1 MNPRHRWRCFL
12 NSPLSKSIFLPPRP
26 YTLLTFIYISTF
38 AFYPLRAAEPHPITP
53 SKTIPLTTSAEPPT
67 WALWQ
72 RQVLEQLYP
81 AAKALVDK
89 YTRPDGT
96 LIWREDWP
104 GMDGSDDGYESFYN
118 LPLLYALGGHEDLLG
133 LSEKLWDAITRQF
146 TQYGQIYNEFD
157 EHYDWMHHGESYTYF
172 YFFGLT
178 NPTLA
183 KHQERSKRFAGLY
196 LNENPSALNY
206 DPIKRII
213 RSPINGSRGPHF
225 VNTAEDW
232 VTHRPILA
240 NYPLPFENIPHIR
253 NSEDWNDDERFP
265 HILNAINQRMMRGD
279 VPLNMTATSLIANA
293 LMYSGKQKYRQWII
307 DYINAWR
314 QRVIDNDGILP
325 DNVGLSG
332 EIGEHMNGN
341 WWGGYY
347 GWKWPHG
354 LFNQIESTFIGASNA
369 YLVSGDAS
377 FLDLPRS
384 VIDLV
389 SLHARQEN
397 GSTHVPHRHGKN
409 GWYSYRPFPSKYLAQ
424 LWFLSR
430 APEDWDRLES
440 LVKTDDWKQLNY
452 SKGKGDSTHPG
463 PWLMY
468 VRGENEDYPMQ
479 ILQAGYAETRSRIQ
493 KIRDDQTGP
502 ADQDVHHWQKLNPVV
517 LEGLVQLTLGSP
529 NHIYHG
535 GLLHTSL
542 RYFDPKKKRPGL
554 PQDVAALVERL
565 TTNGVRLQLVN
576 LNPAESRRV
585 ILQAGMFAEHE
596 FTQTRQVVH
605 YPYQFDRID
614 ARHFEVELAP
624 GAVGRLEID
633 MKRFSHPPTYAYPW
647 HKDYPAK

>member
-1 MNPRHRWRCFL
+1 MTLISVTRRFL
-12 NSPLSKSIFLPPRP
+12 SALAALIFTSTLYSDQHLGWVDPKSV
-26 YTLLTFIYISTF
+26 
-38 AFYPLRAAEPHPITP
+38 
-53 SKTIPLTTSAEPPT
+53 PLTTNATPPA

-72 RQVLEQLYP
+72 RQILKQLYP

-89 YTRPDGT
+89 YTRPDRS
-96 LIWREDWP
+96 LKWQDDWP

-118 LPLLYALGGHEDLLG
+118 FPLLYALGGHEDLLPM
-133 LSEKLWDAITRQF
+133 SEKLWNAVTRQF
-146 TQYGQIYNEFD
+146 TEYGQIYNEFD

-178 NPTLA
+178 NPGLA
-183 KHQERSKRFAGLY
+183 KHQDRARRFAGLY
-196 LNENPSALNY
+196 LNEDASALNY
-206 DPIKRII
+206 DPIKHLI

-225 VNTAEDW
+225 MNTAEDW
-232 VTHRPILA
+232 ITHRPILA
-240 NYPLPFENIPHIR
+240 KYPLPFDNIPHVR
-253 NSEDWNDDERFP
+253 NSEDWNDDQRFP

-279 VPLNMTATSLIANA
+279 VPLNLTATSLMANA
-293 LMYSGKQKYRQWII
+293 WMYSGDKKYRQWII
-307 DYINAWR
+307 DYVNTWR
-314 QRVIDNDGILP
+314 KRVQENDGILP

-341 WWGGYY
+341 WWRGYY

-354 LFNQIESTFIGASNA
+354 LFNQVESTLIGASNA
-369 YLVSGDAS
+369 YLVTGDAS

-389 SLHARQEN
+389 SKNARHEN
-397 GSTHVPHRHGKN
+397 GSTLVPHRHGKD
-409 GWYSYRPFPSKYLAQ
+409 GWYAYSPFPSKYLAQ

-430 APEDWDRLES
+430 APEDWERLES
-440 LVKTDDWKQLNY
+440 LVNTNNWKQLNY

-468 VRGENEDYPMQ
+468 VRGENDEYPMQ
-479 ILQAGYAETRSRIQ
+479 ILQACYAETRNRLK
-493 KIRDDQTGP
+493 KIREDRTGP

-517 LEGLVQLTLGSP
+517 LEALVQLTLGAP

-535 GLLHTSL
+535 GLLQTSL
-542 RYFDPKKKRPGL
+542 RYFDPEKKRPGL
-554 PQDVAALVERL
+554 PPDVAALVERL
-565 TTNGVRLQLVN
+565 TPNGVRLQLVN

-596 FTQTRQVVH
+596 FTQARQVVH

-614 ARHFEVELAP
+614 ARHFEVELVP
-624 GAVGRLEID
+624 CAVGRLEID
-633 MKRFSHPPTYAYPW
+633 MKRFSHKPTYAYPW
-647 HKDYPAK
+647 HKDYPAKQN